1 MSCNYWW
8 VNHKQTFK
16 SELAGGYIWSPKNN
30 RDGARNQTYENLTEV
45 KPGDVVVS
53 YADAQIKAVG
63 IAMEAYR
70 ESDKPVEF
78 GKTGDN
84 WLSNGWLVSIEWLF
98 LQNAIKPKM
107 YIDDIKPLLP
117 EKNSPLQGNGN
128 GNQGCYLAKIS
139 PELGNLILKLI
150 ALENPATEIELEN
163 LADNAAEDV
172 SEKNIQNSL
181 ELLGTEKD
189 QMIRARRGQG
199 FFRIGVLTVEPRCRI
214 TDVDNPSFLVA
225 SHIKPWCVCSKDE
238 KLDKNN
244 GLMLAPHVDLLFD
257 RGWIS
262 FEDNGTLLVAV
273 EALPVLDS
281 WKISPETSSE
291 GFTKEQQVYLSY
303 HRANIFRGTLI

>member
-214 TDVDNPSFLVA
+214 TGVDNPSFLVA

-291 GFTKEQQVYLSY
+291 GFTKEQQVYL
-303 HRANIFRGTLI
+303 

>member
-214 TDVDNPSFLVA
+214 TGVDNPSFLVA